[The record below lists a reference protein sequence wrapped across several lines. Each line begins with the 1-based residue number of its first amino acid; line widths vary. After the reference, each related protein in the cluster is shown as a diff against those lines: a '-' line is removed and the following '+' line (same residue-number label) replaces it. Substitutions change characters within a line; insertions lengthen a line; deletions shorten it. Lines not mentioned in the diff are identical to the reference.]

1 MDLDK
6 IKEKAY
12 IKYLH
17 YADYCD
23 KFGVGLVYDYDM
35 IKKQILK
42 NHNRK
47 ISFDKSKMLWYTYID
62 NKKKLTCKSKDG
74 LEDKLVSYYLENCA
88 GLYTIDAVFERAA
101 AFSLKNDFH
110 APSTIDRYR
119 ADFEKYVI
127 GSNLDCDI
135 RAITESDVIEFFNGI
150 MKNKP
155 TSKCVDN
162 IRTMLNYIFAHARI
176 QDRIECLHI
185 KTVFEN
191 LTYPRRAFA
200 PKILQLNRVV
210 VDDDMKLLFNEFDY
224 NNRLDLGIML
234 FIHTALR
241 VGEMCALRVEDF
253 DFKNQRLYICYAET
267 VSGRGKNRVYKD
279 EKPKGC
285 KEDYVIMSDSAIEIG
300 KMLCDLAVDG
310 FIFARGDSH
319 IHSRS
324 FDSRLRRLCRKCNI
338 PEYSTHDLR
347 RTYASHGLEEGAS
360 PSFIQH
366 QLRHSDIKT
375 TLDYA
380 QYSTKCNQVY
390 IDMAN
395 AISI

>member
-1 MDLDK
+1 MNLEN
-6 IKEKAY
+6 IKQNSYDAY
-12 IKYLH
+12 LNYKNICGNLNSGLACN
-17 YADYCD
+17 YA
-23 KFGVGLVYDYDM
+23 M
-35 IKKQILK
+35 TRETILK
-42 NHNRK
+42 NHTRK
-47 ISFDKSKMLWYTYID
+47 ISYDEKKMHWRTYLD
-62 NKKKLTCKSKDG
+62 NNTPITCKTKEG
-74 LEDKLVSYYLENCA
+74 LEDKLVKYYLENCA

-135 RAITESDVIEFFNGI
+135 RAITESDVIDFFNGI

-155 TSKCVDN
+155 KSKCVEN

-176 QDRIECLHI
+176 RDKIECLHI
-185 KTVFEN
+185 KTVFDN
-191 LTYPRRAFA
+191 LTYPQRAFA
-200 PKILQLNRVV
+200 PEELQLYRVV
-210 VDDDMKLLFNEFDY
+210 VDDDMKLLFDTFDMY
-224 NNRLDLGIML
+224 NRLDLGILL

-241 VGEMCALRVEDF
+241 VGEMCALSVEDF
-253 DFKNQRLYICYAET
+253 DFKTQRIYIRYAET

-279 EKPKGC
+279 EKPKGN
-285 KEDYVIMSDSAIEIG
+285 KEGYIYMSDKAAEVG
-300 KMLCDLAVDG
+300 KILCDMAVSG

-347 RTYASHGLEEGAS
+347 RTYASHGIEEGA
-360 PSFIQH
+360 PISFIQH
-366 QLRHSDIKT
+366 QLRHSDMKT
-375 TLDYA
+375 TLAYA
-380 QYSTKCNQVY
+380 QYSTKSNQVY
-390 IDMAN
+390 INMAN